1 MGRMDGKV
9 AIVTGAAQGNGLGI
23 AELFAAE
30 GAKVVLTD
38 IKEEKGACAADR
50 ISEKGH
56 VALFVEHDVTREDAW
71 NRVIDRT
78 LDVYGQ
84 LDVLVN
90 NAGVSITA
98 TTGETDL
105 EGWRWVHAVNLDG
118 MFLGT
123 KLAAVPMQER
133 GGGSIV
139 NISSMWASVGV
150 PGYAAYCASKGG
162 ATNFTKAAAL
172 DYAPFN
178 IRVNAIHPGFIATP
192 MTWGELEEL
201 DDPEKGLA
209 ELVAM
214 HPIGRIG
221 EPEDVAYGAL
231 YLASD
236 ESSFVTG
243 SELVIDGG
251 YLAQ

>member
-1 MGRMDGKV
+1 MGRLHGKI
-9 AIVTGAAQGNGLGI
+9 AIITGAAQGNGLGI
-23 AELFAAE
+23 AELFAKE
-30 GAKVVLTD
+30 GAKVVLAD
-38 IKEEKGACAADR
+38 LKEQKGQAAADR
-50 ISEKGH
+50 IKKNGGD
-56 VALFVEHDVTREDAW
+56 AFYIKHDVTQEDDW
-71 NRVIDRT
+71 NRAIERT
-78 LDVYGQ
+78 LDAHGK

-98 TTGETDL
+98 TVHETDL
-105 EGWRWVHAVNLDG
+105 ERWRWVHAVNLDG

-123 KLAAVPMQER
+123 KFAAVPMKEN

-139 NISSMWASVGV
+139 NISSILASVGY

-162 ATNFTKAAAL
+162 ATNFTKVAAL
-172 DYAPFN
+172 ECAPFK

-192 MTWGELEEL
+192 MVWDELEEKG
-201 DDPEKGLA
+201 DVEKGLA
-209 ELVAM
+209 KLVAM

>member
-1 MGRMDGKV
+1 MGRLDGKI

-23 AELFAAE
+23 AELFAKE
-30 GAKVVLTD
+30 GAKVVLAD
-38 IKEEKGACAADR
+38 LKEEKGQAAADWIKKDGR
-50 ISEKGH
+50 D
-56 VALFVEHDVTREDAW
+56 ALFIKHDVAQEDDW
-71 NRVIDRT
+71 NRVIERT
-78 LDVYGQ
+78 LDAYGK

-98 TTGETDL
+98 TVQETDL
-105 EGWRWVHAVNLDG
+105 EGWRRVNAVNLDG
-118 MFLGT
+118 VFLGT
-123 KLAAVPMQER
+123 KYAAVPMTEN
-133 GGGSIV
+133 GVGSIV
-139 NISSMWASVGV
+139 NISSILASVGM
-150 PGYAAYCASKGG
+150 PDYAAYCASKGG
-162 ATNFTKAAAL
+162 VTNFTKAAAL
-172 DYAPFN
+172 GYAPFG

-192 MTWGELEEL
+192 MVWGELEEKG
-201 DDPEKGLA
+201 DVEKGLA

-236 ESSFVTG
+236 ESSFVAG